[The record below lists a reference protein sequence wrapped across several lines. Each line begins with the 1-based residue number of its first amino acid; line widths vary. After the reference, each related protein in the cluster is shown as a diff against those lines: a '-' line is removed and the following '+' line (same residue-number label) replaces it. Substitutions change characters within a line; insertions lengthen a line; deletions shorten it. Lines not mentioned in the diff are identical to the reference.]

1 MPLHCAHLIEPP
13 FSHFFLRAVKMRGM
27 GSGKMVDPSFFIVL
41 DRLQETLTRRMNRWH
56 KLHRK
61 YNLTFLGLC
70 KNKKG
75 LAELLLEKMTV
86 AYDLAGTF

>member
-1 MPLHCAHLIEPP
+1 
-13 FSHFFLRAVKMRGM
+13 
-27 GSGKMVDPSFFIVL
+27 MVDPSFFIIL

-56 KLHRK
+56 KLQRK

-70 KNKKG
+70 RNKKG

-86 AYDLAGTF
+86 AYDLAGKSRAAE